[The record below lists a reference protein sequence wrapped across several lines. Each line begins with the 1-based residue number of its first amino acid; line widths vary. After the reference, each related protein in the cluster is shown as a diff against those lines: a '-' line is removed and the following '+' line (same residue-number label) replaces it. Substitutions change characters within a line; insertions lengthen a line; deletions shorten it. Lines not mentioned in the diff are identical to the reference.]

1 MQNNTNSASAMAQ
14 SPSVVQKV
22 VAKLKKDVFVYGPA
36 IIIPALLGM
45 VNIIV
50 FTRVFDPSDYG
61 QYAIVLSTIL
71 FVSTL
76 ITQWIQQSI
85 QRYRPVYKESNGLIE
100 FDRNLQS
107 LLAMMTYG
115 ALLFLL
121 LAPISKLLFGLN
133 LILYLTVILIVITQM
148 LFVLMSTI
156 LQSDY
161 RAGEYRRFNLINAI
175 LKSALSLL
183 IVFFVQKSTDSIFLG
198 ILLAQLIVLV
208 PMMRTT
214 GYKAIFSLRLTLQS
228 KQFIKMFVQYGFPM
242 IGWFIGNS
250 LLNLVDRYMLG
261 YYHSAQEV
269 GIYTATYSVV
279 SASIGL
285 FCTPLLMAAHPI
297 IMNTA
302 TTSDDK
308 EIQRI
313 ISVFSKVY
321 LLIIFPIFIYLTVVR
336 SDVTSFLLGD
346 EYQVGSSI
354 LPYMMF
360 GLIMWNFG
368 MYGHK
373 GFEIKN
379 KTRTM
384 LMFVICCVV
393 VNVGLNVLLIPK
405 YAYHGAAIASTISL
419 TVYPVCVYLFSSKTI
434 QWKMNVRSL
443 LSIFSSSMVAAI
455 GTYFIRF
462 YLGAVDIVNLVVCG
476 FAFLIMYLV
485 GLSLLKEINL
495 NKLVRVNMKNRLRS
509 VEK

>member
-1 MQNNTNSASAMAQ
+1 MQNNTSSASAVAQ
-14 SPSVVQKV
+14 PPSVVQKV
-22 VAKLKKDVFVYGPA
+22 SAKLKKDVFVYGPA
-36 IIIPALLGM
+36 IIIPAVLGM
-45 VNIIV
+45 ANIIV
-50 FTRVFDPSDYG
+50 FTRIFDPSDYG
-61 QYAIVLSTIL
+61 QYAVILSTIL

-85 QRYRPVYKESNGLIE
+85 QRYRPVYKENNGLLE
-100 FDRNLQS
+100 FDSNLQS
-107 LLAMMTYG
+107 LLAMMAYG
-115 ALLFLL
+115 ALVLLL
-121 LAPISKLLFGLN
+121 LAPISNLLFGLN
-133 LILYLTVILIVITQM
+133 RILYVTVILIVITQM

-161 RAGEYRRFNLINAI
+161 RAGEYRRFNLMNAL

-183 IVFFVQKSTDSIFLG
+183 IVFFVHKSTDSIFLG

-214 GYKAIFSLRLTLQS
+214 GYRSLFRFRLTAQN
-228 KQFIKMFVQYGFPM
+228 KQFIKTFVQYGFPM

-261 YYHSAQEV
+261 FYHSSQEV

-346 EYQVGSSI
+346 EYQAGSSI

-384 LMFVICCVV
+384 LTFVICCVV
-393 VNVGLNVLLIPK
+393 VNVGLNILLIPK
-405 YAYHGAAIASTISL
+405 YSYQGAAIASTISL
-419 TVYPVCVYLFSSKTI
+419 TVYPVCVYLFSSRTI
-434 QWKMNVRSL
+434 QWKMNVKSL
-443 LSIFSSSMVAAI
+443 MSIFASSMLAAI
-455 GTYFIRF
+455 CTYFIRF
-462 YLGAVDIVNLVVCG
+462 YLGAVDIVNLIVCG
-476 FAFLIMYLV
+476 CSFTIIYLI
-485 GLSLLKEINL
+485 GLSLVKEINL
-495 NKLVRVNMKNRLRS
+495 SKLLRRNAQNRLRS